1 MVGVTRMDD
10 AKSID
15 VLNADSQK
23 VFSLWC
29 DSRPLRA
36 GDDSIRYVIFP
47 ESLHHQ
53 WTILVWI

>member
-1 MVGVTRMDD
+1 MDD